1 MAIKIG
7 GTTVIDDNRNLVNIA
22 SGAGPADTLTAWN
35 EILFM
40 NTADRRY
47 DKNVYYKGGNATPS
61 DSTLMS
67 TGLNFGDLSWSGFA
81 IKSLGAPNSYSWS
94 PNVTWGQP
102 ITNLWTGGTNI
113 AYPNM
118 PGYGSYAANFNAGT
132 TSLQVDYNYTA
143 GPFNVNAFYMDSFSS
158 GYEFDKITLYAY
170 VNSAW
175 TEMDSFTD
183 NTNADQWRLF
193 DTFNASSLRWKAEGA
208 SINFVFRQMQFAG
221 VNTAAASKYVDTP
234 NKSLGSSIGN
244 SCTAYAVVKGT
255 NSGWTFGV
263 SRNGGANYQSPAT
276 STVTQYGEYYVYK
289 LTYNLI
295 FQGSGTTL
303 GMRVTFPNDASAEFH
318 GCKIEGS

>member
-1 MAIKIG
+1 MATIVTRAGKG
-7 GTTVIDDNRNLVNIA
+7 SALTHTEMDANFTNLNSEIPSETA
-22 SGAGPADTLTAWN
+22 SVWN

-40 NTADRRY
+40 NTPERRY

-67 TGLNFGDLSWSGFA
+67 TGLNFGAVSWSGFA

-94 PNVTWGQP
+94 PNVSWGQP
-102 ITNLWTGGTNI
+102 ITNLWTGGTSI
-113 AYPNM
+113 VYPDQ
-118 PGYGSYAANFNAGT
+118 PGYGTYAANFNAGT
-132 TSLQVDYNYTA
+132 TSLQVDYNYTL
-143 GPFNVNAFYMDSFSS
+143 GPFNVNAFYMDAFSS

-175 TEMDSFTD
+175 TEIDSWET
-183 NTNADQWRLF
+183 NTNQDTWRLF
-193 DTFNASSLRWKAEGA
+193 DTVSASSLRWKAEGA
-208 SINFVFRQMQFAG
+208 STNFVFRQMQFAG
-221 VNTAAASKYVDTP
+221 VNSPAASKYVDTP
-234 NKSLGSSIGN
+234 NKSLGSNIGN

-276 STVTQYGEYYVYK
+276 STVTQYGDYYVYK

-295 FQGSGTTL
+295 FQGSGMIITST
-303 GMRVTFPNDASAEFH
+303 N
-318 GCKIEGS
+318 